1 MGGWQGHRGGW
12 AGWGGRGE
20 RGGGRWE
27 GEIKKREICQQHT
40 SALCRSDTNSSQQY
54 DLKHNRSFVK
64 KTPRTK
70 LNWHS
75 VAGKSLQARP
85 AFSEGK
91 LTNATLAVAT
101 SSLSLRPRDLKERER
116 DSDTH
121 RDRDRETETCLLYT
135 SPSPRDNPESRMPSS
150 A

>member
-1 MGGWQGHRGGW
+1 MEVRLGGWEEGKDIGV
-12 AGWGGRGE
+12 GGRGGGGE
-20 RGGGRWE
+20 GRGGD
-27 GEIKKREICQQHT
+27 GEKKKREICQQHT

-64 KTPRTK
+64 KNNPRTK

-101 SSLSLRPRDLKERER
+101 SSFLSVP
-116 DSDTH
+116 
-121 RDRDRETETCLLYT
+121 
-135 SPSPRDNPESRMPSS
+135 
-150 A
+150 AI